1 MDSNKNVDLGRM
13 YSLVSRISEG
23 LKELKAVLEEH
34 IHKQGVEVIAQCGD
48 AAINVSVNEQQLTE
62 FTNHSQRK
70 LNASVTQCVQANGFV
85 FFYVL

>member
-1 MDSNKNVDLGRM
+1 M

-48 AAINVSVNEQQLTE
+48 AAINVS
-62 FTNHSQRK
+62 TNI
-70 LNASVTQCVQANGFV
+70 
-85 FFYVL
+85 

>member
-1 MDSNKNVDLGRM
+1 M

-48 AAINVSVNEQQLTE
+48 AAINVSSNQHNII
-62 FTNHSQRK
+62 FDWIHGN
-70 LNASVTQCVQANGFV
+70 
-85 FFYVL
+85 